1 MIPNDNLINLIHSD
15 KFNVPLYSNYQK
27 FRALTRSDVNQ
38 IEWSYE
44 YDMLLEIAL
53 YMNFYQLN
61 NKILDKTG
69 IPRKLIKLQ

>member
-1 MIPNDNLINLIHSD
+1 MIPNDNLINLIHYD

-44 YDMLLEIAL
+44 YDMLL
-53 YMNFYQLN
+53 LN
-61 NKILDKTG
+61 STMKS
-69 IPRKLIKLQ
+69 LIKLAFKEN